1 MEIPKVL
8 HNPEFRF
15 IRLNKYKKDDDFSKA
30 PLKGL
35 AWKDNL
41 LRFDD
46 PILLKH
52 IKDGGNVGWVAGPGN
67 IRFIDIDKGGV
78 EAKLN
83 EKLNGQLNTLIM
95 QTGSGN
101 YHMVIKS
108 DYAQNHRLKKDMGE
122 YRADGQYVVC
132 APSIHPCGKRY
143 KIFSDVPIVELDEN
157 AVDKI
162 LKPIRIGVKKGKQ
175 STVEFTGP
183 VKVIPDSV
191 DSLIKNGVVKGKRS
205 RHEAA
210 WIITKELYKRRF
222 ENEEIVALVQTF
234 NDNCTPKKHKD
245 VIKRHVNYLLNH
257 PDKYLVDKVDT
268 GWLKAQSFGAIVEEL
283 PKNLGELI
291 KDPLPD
297 INYWMSSLIPKNLLI
312 LIGGRAGSFKSMF
325 TLSLA
330 LCMARGRFFL
340 KTFRATGT
348 PSVLL
353 YDLENG
359 ERVIHRRTRYI
370 LKDDIKKAK
379 LPNFHYL
386 TDFDKKNI
394 KKELKTA
401 MRYDI
406 VILDSYRRFLVGS
419 ENESEITDA
428 FYREWLK
435 PLRES
440 GKTVIIVHHFRK
452 SKIDEELSEGD
463 ILELF
468 RGSGD
473 IGAQVD
479 YALALFKA
487 NEVKKDGKITFDV
500 FVGKAKNRL
509 GIPMF
514 PFAFR
519 VTKDDEAKETIFEY
533 LGEKVFQTPAM
544 KRRDKIIELIKNGF
558 VTRKEILKHFPLIS
572 VRTID
577 RDLKEMAEREIIIE
591 GDKAGTYGIKEDIG
605 DYV

>member
-1 MEIPKVL
+1 MLPKVL
-8 HNPEFRF
+8 HNTEFRF
-15 IRLNKYKKDDDFSKA
+15 IRLNKFKKDDDFSKA
-30 PLKGL
+30 PLKGI

-41 LRFDD
+41 LKYDD

-52 IKDGGNVGWVAGPGN
+52 IEDGGNVGWVAGHGN
-67 IRFIDIDKGGV
+67 IRFFDIDRSGV

-83 EKLNGQLNTLIM
+83 EKLNEQLNTLIL

-101 YHMVIKS
+101 FHMAIKS
-108 DYAQNHRLKKDMGE
+108 DYAQNHALKDGMGE

-132 APSIHPCGKRY
+132 APSRHPCGKRY
-143 KIFSDVPIVELDEN
+143 KVFSDVPIAEIDS
-157 AVDKI
+157 ATIRKI
-162 LKPIRIGVKKGKQ
+162 LKPIKIGAEKGEQ
-175 STVEFTGP
+175 ETVEYTGALR
-183 VKVIPDSV
+183 VIPDSI
-191 DSLIKNGVVKGKRS
+191 DAMIKRGAVEKEENRNQL
-205 RHEAA
+205 A
-210 WIITKELYKRRF
+210 WIITKELYKRGF
-222 ENEEIVALVQTF
+222 EREEIVPLVLRF
-234 NDNCTPKKHKD
+234 NENCKPKKAESIVKA
-245 VIKRHVNYLLNH
+245 HVNYLLLH
-257 PDKYLVDKVDT
+257 SDKYLVDKVDAA
-268 GWLKAQSFGAIVEEL
+268 WLRAQEFGAIVEKL

-291 KDPLPD
+291 KEPLPD
-297 INYWMSSLIPKNLLI
+297 IDYWMTSLIPKNLLI
-312 LIGGRAGSFKSMF
+312 LIGGRAGAFKSMF

-330 LCMARGRFFL
+330 LAMARGGFFL
-340 KTFRATGT
+340 DTFRATGS
-348 PSVLL
+348 PKVLL

-359 ERVIHRRTRYI
+359 ERVIHRRVRYI
-370 LKDDIKKAK
+370 LKNDVENAK
-379 LPNFHYL
+379 LSNFHYL
-386 TDFDKKNI
+386 TDFDKNNI
-394 KKELKTA
+394 KKELKMA
-401 MRYDI
+401 MEYDLI
-406 VILDSYRRFLVGS
+406 ILDSYRRFLVGS
-419 ENESEITDA
+419 ENESEITDK

-452 SKIDEELSEGD
+452 SRIEEELSEGD

-479 YALALFKA
+479 YALALFKG
-487 NEVKKDGKITFDV
+487 NETKKDDNITFDV

-519 VTKDDEAKETIFEY
+519 VTKDDEAKETIFDY
-533 LGEKVFQTPAM
+533 LGEKVFQTPSM
-544 KRRDKIIELIKNGF
+544 KRRDKIIELVISGI
-558 VTRKEILKHFPLIS
+558 VTRKEILKHFPLLS

-591 GDKAGTYGIKEDIG
+591 GNKPGTYGVKEVIG